1 MTVRQGGENMEELP
15 LASTS
20 PFYTLDACNG
30 LLAEK
35 IITAIEMS
43 GDDSGK
49 AWKILVSQEEALLE
63 RLNSQGISTH
73 HDLSSIKWDHA
84 TLLFTTTIELSKD
97 GRPVPLGE
105 ILTRERFGR
114 FPWEDG
120 SLLGYF
126 LTYIRPNRAITDNDG
141 QDIYDT
147 IVSLL
152 TKLTSYCTEQ
162 HRGHRNYEDGFGGM
176 NIKGFITSEEVKLLR
191 RNLSSR
197 TWTASYDEP
206 LDGGVADAAK
216 HFMTLLK
223 SAERRDVGVM
233 FRTHA

>member
-1 MTVRQGGENMEELP
+1 MEELP

-30 LLAEK
+30 LLAEN
-35 IITAIEMS
+35 IINALELT
-43 GDDSGK
+43 GDDSVE
-49 AWKILVSQEEALLE
+49 AWKNLVNQEKRLLD
-63 RLNSQGISTH
+63 RLNSQGITAQ

-97 GRPVPLGE
+97 GRPVPLGD

-126 LTYIRPNRAITDNDG
+126 LAYIRPNRAITDNDG

-162 HRGHRNYEDGFGGM
+162 YRGHRNYEDGFGGM

-197 TWTASYDEP
+197 TWTASYEEP
-206 LDGGVADAAK
+206 LDGGVSDAAK

-233 FRTHA
+233 FRTHE

>member
-1 MTVRQGGENMEELP
+1 MTVRQGEENMEELP

-43 GDDSGK
+43 GDDSGE
-49 AWKILVSQEEALLE
+49 AWKSLVSQEQALLE

>member
-1 MTVRQGGENMEELP
+1 MTVRQGEENMEELP

-43 GDDSGK
+43 GDDSVE
-49 AWKILVSQEEALLE
+49 AWKSLVSQEEALLE
-63 RLNSQGISTH
+63 RLNSQGISTQN
-73 HDLSSIKWDHA
+73 DLSSIKWDHA

>member
-1 MTVRQGGENMEELP
+1 MIQE
-15 LASTS
+15 
-20 PFYTLDACNG
+20 
-30 LLAEK
+30 
-35 IITAIEMS
+35 
-43 GDDSGK
+43 K
-49 AWKILVSQEEALLE
+49 AWKSLVSQEEALLE

-73 HDLSSIKWDHA
+73 NDLSSIKWDHA

>member
-1 MTVRQGGENMEELP
+1 
-15 LASTS
+15 
-20 PFYTLDACNG
+20 
-30 LLAEK
+30 
-35 IITAIEMS
+35 MS
-43 GDDSGK
+43 GDDSGE
-49 AWKILVSQEEALLE
+49 AWKSLVSQEEALLE

-73 HDLSSIKWDHA
+73 NDLSSIKWDHA

>member
-1 MTVRQGGENMEELP
+1 MTVRQGAETMEDLP

-30 LLAEK
+30 SLAEK
-35 IITAIEMS
+35 IIDALEGVN
-43 GDDSGK
+43 GDSAADWEK
-49 AWKILVSQEEALLE
+49 LVTEEGALLA
-63 RLNSQGISTH
+63 RLNSQGIQRPH
-73 HDLSSIKWDHA
+73 ELASIDWDQA

-114 FPWEDG
+114 FPWDDG
-120 SLLGYF
+120 SLLGY
-126 LTYIRPNRAITDNDG
+126 LLAYIRPNRAITENDG
-141 QDIYDT
+141 QDIYDS

-176 NIKGFITSEEVKLLR
+176 NIKGLITTDEVKLLR

>member
-1 MTVRQGGENMEELP
+1 MEELP

-43 GDDSGK
+43 GDDSVE
-49 AWKILVSQEEALLE
+49 AWKSLVSQEEALLE
-63 RLNSQGISTH
+63 RLNSQGISTQN
-73 HDLSSIKWDHA
+73 DLSSIKWDHA

>member
-1 MTVRQGGENMEELP
+1 MTVRQGAETMEDLP

-30 LLAEK
+30 TLAEK
-35 IITAIEMS
+35 IMNALE
-43 GDDSGK
+43 DSGGE
-49 AWKILVSQEEALLE
+49 AASVWETLVSEEPTLFD
-63 RLNSQGISTH
+63 RLNSQGIQNPH
-73 HDLSSIKWDHA
+73 ELSSIDWDHA

-97 GRPVPLGE
+97 GRPLPLGE

-114 FPWEDG
+114 FPWDDG

-126 LTYIRPNRAITDNDG
+126 LAYIRPNRAITENDG

-176 NIKGFITSEEVKLLR
+176 NIKGFITKDEVKLLR

>member
-1 MTVRQGGENMEELP
+1 
-15 LASTS
+15 
-20 PFYTLDACNG
+20 
-30 LLAEK
+30 
-35 IITAIEMS
+35 MS
-43 GDDSGK
+43 GDDSGE
-49 AWKILVSQEEALLE
+49 AWKSLVSQEQALLE